1 MARRLYKSL
10 FLGLAVCVTA
20 PLSTTWSAP
29 ASRPSPRTQPNA
41 RKAPEAR
48 KAPVA
53 RPTPARKA
61 PAARKAPTQS
71 APAAR
76 TAPARR
82 TAPAPAARKAAEVR
96 KAPARPAPARRADAP
111 KALKAAPQEQ
121 VGNPVSNVSNT
132 YHMYFRHEKVG
143 EFTRTEKVLSNQ
155 TVEVVNN
162 SEMNI
167 KMIFTTVKAL
177 NKSKCL
183 YDKQGRLVEFTI
195 TSKVRSRTTKF
206 SGKRTAEGMTITRTQ
221 GKKTKTQ
228 FFPEG
233 SFQGTSLDNRFP
245 AARPGVQIRRN
256 YLIIPR
262 MAIVEQKLTYR
273 EAQPRKVF
281 GTVQSVLEL
290 QIESGD
296 AKHRNRGTVLVT
308 KEGKMV
314 ASRMMGRLGVVEI
327 RLQN

>member
-1 MARRLYKSL
+1 MARRLYKPL
-10 FLGLAVCVTA
+10 FLGLAVCVGAPIGTA
-20 PLSTTWSAP
+20 WSAP
-29 ASRPSPRTQPNA
+29 ASRPAPRTQPSA
-41 RKAPEAR
+41 RKAPEMRKTPTVRPTPRGKAPEAR
-48 KAPVA
+48 KAPTQ
-53 RPTPARKA
+53 PTPTARKA
-61 PAARKAPTQS
+61 PVVRKAPT
-71 APAAR
+71 
-76 TAPARR
+76 
-82 TAPAPAARKAAEVR
+82 RKAPVVR
-96 KAPARPAPARRADAP
+96 KAPARTAPVRRTNPPVSRKFDS
-111 KALKAAPQEQ
+111 QGQ
-121 VGNPVSNVSNT
+121 VGNPVSNVTNT

-155 TVEVVNN
+155 MVEVLNN

-177 NKSKCL
+177 NTSKCL

-206 SGKRTAEGMTITRTQ
+206 SGKRTAEGMTITRKQ

-233 SFQGTSLDNRFP
+233 SFQGTSLDYRFP
-245 AARPGVQIRRN
+245 AARPGVKIRRN

-262 MAIVEQKLTYR
+262 MSIVEQKLTYR

-308 KEGKMV
+308 KGGKMV